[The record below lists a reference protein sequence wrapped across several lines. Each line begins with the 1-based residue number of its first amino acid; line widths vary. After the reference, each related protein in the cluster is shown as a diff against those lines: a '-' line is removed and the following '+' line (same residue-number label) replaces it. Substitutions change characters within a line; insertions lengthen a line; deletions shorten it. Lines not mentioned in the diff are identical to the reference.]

1 MAGQK
6 NNLINRVD
14 ISDIEFLQDTYRK
27 RLYADVPLDTDKEKR
42 GVLIRKIGEL
52 TDTYY
57 DDDMSV
63 EEKEE
68 KLKTLPKEI
77 TKLLDALCAK

>member
-1 MAGQK
+1 MSGQR
-6 NNLINRVD
+6 NNLIRKVD
-14 ISDIEFLQDTYRK
+14 ISDIEFLQDTYRR
-27 RLYADVPLDTDKEKR
+27 RLYAEVPLDANEEKR
-42 GVLIRKIGEL
+42 EELIRKIFSL

-68 KLKTLPKEI
+68 KLKNLPEEI
-77 TKLLDALCAK
+77 SKLFDELCAG